1 MAAESS
7 FADARGLSEPVRA
20 RVVALAAD
28 VLPKVTPLPP
38 ALRRVADFAPVR
50 RARLGATHIAAALEQ
65 DDEFRGHVA
74 TQAAAVL
81 PDLADA
87 VRAGEPPETAD
98 PVDVAALAWLVRGEG
113 WEATFEAA
121 VARAVSSTHAEHST
135 RESEE
140 LARLRDRLEEAE
152 QAGRELKARHKEQL
166 EALKAENVTLRR
178 KLGDSRAAHREAKE
192 EVDRVRSEATAATMA
207 AQSSASSADSE
218 VRRIRARV
226 AELEAALASARR
238 ETRTERDDTTLR
250 ARLLLDTLLESA
262 QGLRR
267 ELALP
272 AVSGAPADRLE
283 AELADTGAD
292 RPGTTAGG
300 PGPSSPGLLENYL
313 AMPRVRLI
321 VDGYNVSKTA
331 WPESSL
337 EAQRIRLLNGI
348 APLVARSGA
357 ETTVVFDAATS
368 SSRPLV
374 HPPRGVRVLFSP
386 PGVIA
391 DDVIRDLVDAEPEG
405 RMVVVVTGDQ
415 EIVRDVR
422 RAGARTVGAEALIGV
437 LTRQS

>member
-1 MAAESS
+1 MAAEYF
-7 FADARGLSEPVRA
+7 FADAGELPEPIRA

-38 ALRRVADFAPVR
+38 ALKRVADFAPVR
-50 RARLGATHIAAALEQ
+50 RARLGASHIAAALDQ

-74 TQAAAVL
+74 TQVAALL
-81 PDLADA
+81 PKS
-87 VRAGEPPETAD
+87 TD
-98 PVDVAALAWLVRGEG
+98 PLDVAAIAWLGRAEG
-113 WEATFEAA
+113 WETTFEDA
-121 VARAVSSTHAEHST
+121 VERAVNTTHTDRSTK
-135 RESEE
+135 ESEE
-140 LARLRDRLEEAE
+140 LARLRARLEETE

-178 KLGDSRAAHREAKE
+178 KLGDSRTAYRGANE
-192 EVDRVRSEATAATMA
+192 EMERVRAEATNATMA
-207 AQSSASSADSE
+207 AQSVASSADTE
-218 VRRIRARV
+218 VRRLRARV

-283 AELADTGAD
+283 AELAATEGD

-300 PGPSSPGLLENYL
+300 PGPSSPALLDNYL
-313 AMPRVRLI
+313 AMPRARLI

-368 SSRPLV
+368 ASRPPV

-405 RMVVVVTGDQ
+405 RMVIVVTGDQ

-422 RAGARTVGAEALIGV
+422 RSGARTVGAEALIGV
-437 LTRQS
+437 LSRQP

>member
-1 MAAESS
+1 MAAEPS
-7 FADARGLSEPVRA
+7 FADAGALPEPVRS

-50 RARLGATHIAAALEQ
+50 RARLGATHIATALEQ
-65 DDEFRGHVA
+65 DDEFRSHVA
-74 TQAAAVL
+74 TQVSAAL
-81 PDLADA
+81 P
-87 VRAGEPPETAD
+87 EPTD
-98 PVDVAALAWLVRGEG
+98 PVDVAALAWLGRTDG
-113 WEATFEAA
+113 WEEAFEAA
-121 VARAVSSTHAEHST
+121 VEQAVSSTHTERST
-135 RESEE
+135 KESGE
-140 LARLRDRLEEAE
+140 LERLRARLEEAE
-152 QAGRELKARHKEQL
+152 QAGRDLKSRHKEQL

-178 KLGDSRAAHREAKE
+178 KLGDSRAAYRGANE
-192 EVDRVRSEATAATMA
+192 EMERIRAEATNATMA
-207 AQSSASSADSE
+207 AQSSASSADTE
-218 VRRIRARV
+218 VRRLRARV
-226 AELEAALASARR
+226 AELEATLASARR

-272 AVSGAPADRLE
+272 AVSGSPADRLE
-283 AELADTGAD
+283 AELSAGASE
-292 RPGTTAGG
+292 RPGTGAG
-300 PGPSSPGLLENYL
+300 GPSSPALLENYL
-313 AMPRVRLI
+313 AMPRARLI

-368 SSRPLV
+368 ASRPPV

-386 PGVIA
+386 SGVIA

-405 RMVVVVTGDQ
+405 RMVIVVTSDQ

-422 RAGARTVGAEALIGV
+422 RSGARTVGAEALIGV